1 MASATIDE
9 RFEKASSQLK
19 RLRFCPVGVEAKV
32 SAILAKVYA
41 GALYGIEA
49 AQVTPAKF
57 AKLSA
62 AVIDAFRSKNDNH
75 NADRFYATVSEATKD
90 LDPVTQTFCRRA
102 MQIRR
107 TCHKQSGASCKIKA
121 SLSKYV
127 EKHKVGQRRPRWYHW
142 KPADQEDDTFQ
153 YPPEQPHPSTKEHD
167 DGWGDDLD
175 ALGPVG
181 LLIESILWNGMAIDG
196 DLKIWQKGEPPIDL
210 INAPYQ
216 SLKILLMNA
225 AVRART
231 RAEWN
236 RNTDNLV
243 SREIREIDRE
253 LSQVDKD
260 LSEEEKS
267 MIRTALMG
275 GNQAKCEIAKYNEDI
290 DKTCNY
296 CKEADSTTDHIRWI
310 CPYFKRQRQELD
322 PELTGIP
329 IECLPLNVRNGI
341 APAMRTD
348 GKLTYWGKA

>member
-1 MASATIDE
+1 MVGHFTNALNATHDYLNRMGARVAPDKSHNFASHPKAKAWLSEMEWKHIKQRIQVETDFRYLGANITTKASMASATLDQ

-19 RLRFCPVGVEAKV
+19 RLRFCPAGVEAKV
-32 SAILAKVYA
+32 SAILAKIYA

-62 AVIDAFRSKNDNH
+62 SVIDAFRSKNDNH
-75 NADRFYATVSEATKD
+75 NADKFYATISEATKD

-107 TCHKQSGASCKIKA
+107 TCHKQSGAKCMIQGI
-121 SLSKYV
+121 LGKYV
-127 EKHKVGQRRPRWYHW
+127 DKHSVGQQKPRWHHCR
-142 KPADQEDDTFQ
+142 KADQEEDEFK
-153 YPPEQPHPSTKEHD
+153 YPPEQPHPSTKEHQA
-167 DGWGDDLD
+167 GWNDDLS
-175 ALGPVG
+175 AQGPVG
-181 LLIESILWNGMAIDG
+181 LLIELILWNGMAIDD

-216 SLKILLMNA
+216 SLKVLLMNA

-236 RNTDNLV
+236 RDTENSA

-260 LSEEEKS
+260 LTADEK
-267 MIRTALMG
+267 
-275 GNQAKCEIAKYNEDI
+275 KCAQD
-290 DKTCNY
+290 
-296 CKEADSTTDHIRWI
+296 DSHGRE
-310 CPYFKRQRQELD
+310 PSQ
-322 PELTGIP
+322 
-329 IECLPLNVRNGI
+329 V
-341 APAMRTD
+341 
-348 GKLTYWGKA
+348 